1 MEHQLGIE
9 PTDEGVPKVEIDE
22 SEVIGNSQKIL
33 WIFGI
38 IDWSTK
44 DAWVFSMYDDRKKK
58 NFYQLYLIMP
68 IH

>member
-38 IDWSTK
+38 ID
-44 DAWVFSMYDDRKKK
+44 
-58 NFYQLYLIMP
+58 
-68 IH
+68 